1 MRRMS
6 LILVHCGIV
15 ILVSD
20 KRDRAIEMYAVQG
33 LKGLVESERER
44 LIESGMICDKAFEL
58 AELPVDVVVYR
69 DGVRVDDRLLTI
81 Q

>member
-20 KRDRAIEMYAVQG
+20 KRDGAIEMYAVRG
-33 LKGLVESERER
+33 LKGLGESERER

-58 AELPVDVVVYR
+58 AEIPVDVAVYR
-69 DGVRVDDRLLTI
+69 DGVLVDARLLTI
-81 Q
+81 R

>member
-15 ILVSD
+15 LLVSD
-20 KRDRAIEMYAVQG
+20 KRDRTIEMYAVRG
-33 LKGLVESERER
+33 LKGLGEVERER
-44 LIESGMICDKAFEL
+44 LIESGIICDKAFEL
-58 AELPVDVVVYR
+58 SEIPVDIVVYR
-69 DGVRVDDRLLTI
+69 DGVLVDDKMLTI

>member
-20 KRDRAIEMYAVQG
+20 KRDRAIEMYAVRG
-33 LKGLVESERER
+33 LKGLSEDERER
-44 LIESGMICDKAFEL
+44 LIESGIICDKAFEL
-58 AELPVDVVVYR
+58 AELPKDVIVYR
-69 DGVRVDDRLLTI
+69 DCVRVDDRLLTI

>member
-20 KRDRAIEMYAVQG
+20 KRDRAIEMYAVRG
-33 LKGLVESERER
+33 LKGLGEVERER
-44 LIESGMICDKAFEL
+44 LIESGIICDKAFEL
-58 AELPVDVVVYR
+58 SEIPVDIVVYR
-69 DGVRVDDRLLTI
+69 DEVRVDDKVLTI

>member
-20 KRDRAIEMYAVQG
+20 KRDRAIEMYAVRG
-33 LKGLVESERER
+33 LKGLGEVERER
-44 LIESGMICDKAFEL
+44 LIESGIICDKAFEL
-58 AELPVDVVVYR
+58 SEIPVDIVVYR
-69 DGVRVDDRLLTI
+69 DGVRVNDKVLTI

>member
-15 ILVSD
+15 LLVSD
-20 KRDRAIEMYAVQG
+20 TRDRTIEMYAVRG
-33 LKGLVESERER
+33 LKGLGEVERER

-58 AELPVDVVVYR
+58 AEIPVDVAVYR
-69 DGVRVDDRLLTI
+69 DGVLVDDRLLTI

>member
-1 MRRMS
+1 MS

-15 ILVSD
+15 LLVSD
-20 KRDRAIEMYAVQG
+20 KRDRTIEMYSVRG
-33 LKGLVESERER
+33 LKDLGEGERER
-44 LIESGMICDKAFEL
+44 LIMSGYVSDKAFEM

-69 DGVRVDDRLLTI
+69 DGVRVDDKVLTI

>member
-1 MRRMS
+1 MS

-15 ILVSD
+15 LLVSD
-20 KRDRAIEMYAVQG
+20 KRDRTIEMYAVRG
-33 LKGLVESERER
+33 LKGLGEVERER
-44 LIESGMICDKAFEL
+44 LIESGIICDKAFEL
-58 AELPVDVVVYR
+58 SEIPVDVAVYR

>member
-20 KRDRAIEMYAVQG
+20 KRDKALEMYAVRG
-33 LKGLVESERER
+33 LKGLAEDERER
-44 LIESGMICDKAFEL
+44 LIESGIICDKAFEL
-58 AELPVDVVVYR
+58 AELPKDVIVYR
-69 DGVRVDDRLLTI
+69 DGVLVDDSLLTI

>member
-20 KRDRAIEMYAVQG
+20 KRDRTIEMYAVRG
-33 LKGLVESERER
+33 LKGLGERER
-44 LIESGMICDKAFEL
+44 ECLIESGIICDKAFEL
-58 AELPVDVVVYR
+58 SEIPVDIVVYR
-69 DGVRVDDRLLTI
+69 DGVRVDDKVLTI

>member
-1 MRRMS
+1 MS

-15 ILVSD
+15 LLVSD
-20 KRDRAIEMYAVQG
+20 KHDRTIEMYAVRG
-33 LKGLVESERER
+33 LKGLGESERER
-44 LIESGMICDKAFEL
+44 LIESGIICDKAFEM
-58 AELPVDVVVYR
+58 AELPVDVAIYR

>member
-20 KRDRAIEMYAVQG
+20 KRDRAIEMYAVRG
-33 LKGLVESERER
+33 LKGLGEVERER
-44 LIESGMICDKAFEL
+44 LIESGIICDKAFEL
-58 AELPVDVVVYR
+58 AELPKDVIVYR
-69 DGVRVDDRLLTI
+69 DGVRVDDRLLTV

>member
-20 KRDRAIEMYAVQG
+20 KRDRAIEMYAVRG
-33 LKGLVESERER
+33 LKGLGESERER

-58 AELPVDVVVYR
+58 AEIPVDVAVYR
-69 DGVRVDDRLLTI
+69 DGVLVDDRLLTI

>member
-15 ILVSD
+15 IRVSD
-20 KRDRAIEMYAVQG
+20 KRDKALEMYAVRG
-33 LKGLVESERER
+33 LKGLAEDERER
-44 LIESGMICDKAFEL
+44 LIESGIICDKAFEL
-58 AELPVDVVVYR
+58 AELPKDVIVYR
-69 DGVRVDDRLLTI
+69 DGVLVDDSLLTI

>member
-1 MRRMS
+1 MS

-20 KRDRAIEMYAVQG
+20 KRDKAIEMYAVRG
-33 LKGLVESERER
+33 LKGLGEVERER
-44 LIESGMICDKAFEL
+44 LIESGIICDKAFEL
-58 AELPVDVVVYR
+58 AELPKDVIVYR
-69 DGVRVDDRLLTI
+69 DVVRVDDRLLTI

>member
-1 MRRMS
+1 MS

-20 KRDRAIEMYAVQG
+20 KRDKALEMYAVRG
-33 LKGLVESERER
+33 LKGLAEDERER
-44 LIESGMICDKAFEL
+44 LIESGIICDKAFEL
-58 AELPVDVVVYR
+58 AELPKDVIVYR
-69 DGVRVDDRLLTI
+69 DGVLVDDSLLTI

>member
-15 ILVSD
+15 LLVSD
-20 KRDRAIEMYAVQG
+20 KRDRTIEMYAVRG
-33 LKGLVESERER
+33 LKGLGEMERER
-44 LIESGMICDKAFEL
+44 LIESGIVCDKAFEL
-58 AELPVDVVVYR
+58 AGLPVDVVVYR
-69 DGVRVDDRLLTI
+69 DGVRVDDKILAI

>member
-15 ILVSD
+15 LLVSD
-20 KRDRAIEMYAVQG
+20 KRDRTIEMYAVRG
-33 LKGLVESERER
+33 LKGLGESERER

-58 AELPVDVVVYR
+58 AEIPVDVAVYR
-69 DGVRVDDRLLTI
+69 DGVRVDDSLLTLK
-81 Q
+81 

>member
-20 KRDRAIEMYAVQG
+20 KRDRAIEMYAVRG
-33 LKGLVESERER
+33 LKGLGEVERER
-44 LIESGMICDKAFEL
+44 LIESSIICDKAFEL
-58 AELPVDVVVYR
+58 SEIPVDIVVYR
-69 DGVRVDDRLLTI
+69 DGVRVDDKVLTI

>member
-20 KRDRAIEMYAVQG
+20 KRDRAIEMYAVRG
-33 LKGLVESERER
+33 LKGLGEVERER

-58 AELPVDVVVYR
+58 AEIPVDVAVYR
-69 DGVRVDDRLLTI
+69 DGVLVDDRLLTI

>member
-1 MRRMS
+1 MS

-20 KRDRAIEMYAVQG
+20 KRDKALEMYAVRG
-33 LKGLVESERER
+33 LKGLAEDERER
-44 LIESGMICDKAFEL
+44 LIESGIICDKAFEL
-58 AELPVDVVVYR
+58 VEIPKDVIVYR
-69 DGVRVDDRLLTI
+69 DGVRVDDKVLTI

>member
-20 KRDRAIEMYAVQG
+20 KRDRAIEMYAVRG
-33 LKGLVESERER
+33 LKGLGEVERER
-44 LIESGMICDKAFEL
+44 LIESGIICDKAFEMS
-58 AELPVDVVVYR
+58 EIPVDIVVYR
-69 DGVRVDDRLLTI
+69 DGVRVDDKVLTI

>member
-15 ILVSD
+15 LLVSD
-20 KRDRAIEMYAVQG
+20 RHDRTIEMYAVRG
-33 LKGLVESERER
+33 LKGLGERERER
-44 LIESGMICDKAFEL
+44 LIESGLVCDKEFEM
-58 AELPVDVVVYR
+58 AELPVDVAVYR
-69 DGVRVDDRLLTI
+69 DGVRVDDKALTI

>member
-1 MRRMS
+1 MS

-15 ILVSD
+15 LLVSN
-20 KRDRAIEMYAVQG
+20 KHDRTIEMYAVRG
-33 LKGLVESERER
+33 LKGLGESERER
-44 LIESGMICDKAFEL
+44 LIESGIVCDKAFEL
-58 AELPVDVVVYR
+58 AEIPVDVAVYR

>member
-20 KRDRAIEMYAVQG
+20 KRDRAIEMYAVRG
-33 LKGLVESERER
+33 LKGLGEVERER
-44 LIESGMICDKAFEL
+44 LIESGIICDNAFEL
-58 AELPVDVVVYR
+58 SEIPVDIVVYR
-69 DGVRVDDRLLTI
+69 DGVRVDDKVLTI

>member
-6 LILVHCGIV
+6 LILVRCGIV

-20 KRDRAIEMYAVQG
+20 KRDKALEMYAVRG

-44 LIESGMICDKAFEL
+44 LIESGIICDKAFEL
-58 AELPVDVVVYR
+58 AELPKDVIVYR
-69 DGVRVDDRLLTI
+69 DGVLVDDSLLTI

>member
-20 KRDRAIEMYAVQG
+20 KRDRTIEMYAVRG
-33 LKGLVESERER
+33 LKGLGESERER

-58 AELPVDVVVYR
+58 AEIPVDVAVYR
-69 DGVRVDDRLLTI
+69 DGVRVDDSLLTLK
-81 Q
+81 